1 MRELQNIA
9 SFVSG
14 LLILTSVAI
23 SSAQGAPARTLP
35 VPREARQA
43 VDVALVIATDVS
55 PSIDEQE
62 AHLQREGI
70 AEAFLNPQVIQAIQA
85 GSLGKIAVVMLD
97 FSSTEYNRVV
107 IDWRLIQDKTSAT
120 TFADAVRRAPR
131 TFGRHTS
138 ISQAIES
145 AELLLEATNFEGTK
159 KVIDISGDGPNN
171 WGRPVTIVR
180 DEAVAKKI
188 TINGLPILGNP
199 AEFGYIPDLDKYYS
213 NCVIGGPASFIVVA
227 RGFQDFARA
236 IRNKLI
242 AEIASDAPVNP
253 LLVKVAAARSVEPPP
268 AQRLQPAPRPPG
280 PALNEKGCE
289 NQFGGFGPFNG
300 FDFPPR

>member
-1 MRELQNIA
+1 MRNLRR
-9 SFVSG
+9 V
-14 LLILTSVAI
+14 TSLVLALFM
-23 SSAQGAPARTLP
+23 AGAFSPAHAAEARRLP
-35 VPREARQA
+35 VPRAARQA
-43 VDVALVIATDVS
+43 VDVQLVIATDVS
-55 PSIDEQE
+55 PSIDEME

-70 AEAFLNPQVIQAIQA
+70 AEAFANPQVIQAIQA

-107 IDWRLIQDKTSAT
+107 LDWRPIGDKNSALA
-120 TFADAVRRAPR
+120 FSEAVRRAPR

-145 AELLLEATNFEGTK
+145 AMLLLEASNFEGTK

-171 WGRPVTIVR
+171 WGRPVNMVR

-188 TINGLPILGNP
+188 TINGLPILGDP
-199 AEFGYIPDLDKYYS
+199 SEFGYVPDLDKYYS
-213 NCVIGGPASFIVVA
+213 NCVIGGPAAFIVVA
-227 RGFQDFARA
+227 RGFPDFARA

-242 AEIASDAPVNP
+242 AEIASDAPNP
-253 LLVKVAAARSVEPPP
+253 LLLKVAVAKSLEPPP
-268 AQRLQPAPRPPG
+268 RFQPAPRP
-280 PALNEKGCE
+280 ALPKPNEAGCG

-300 FDFPPR
+300 FDFPPRR